1 MEQKSALEQKI
12 IDKARAAAAGLL
24 QKEQAQAAQVLESVK
39 TEGAGALAE
48 ALSQAKQRGEMIQKE
63 YVASAHLEAKLI
75 LLKKKD
81 EIVERLLAAAWE
93 QLKVRMKREDYK
105 QVVRGLIAEGVKA
118 LGLKEARVTLGSS
131 EKAAMSGSNADIPGV
146 QLNVAPDPF
155 LEGLGGVRVS
165 DAQGHLMYDNSWEAR
180 LERLKPELILEISE
194 ILFSGS
200 KGKQASPE
208 LSARQA

>member
-12 IDKARAAAAGLL
+12 IDKARTAAAELL
-24 QKEQAQAAQVLESVK
+24 QKEQAQAVQLLESVK

-48 ALSQAKQRGEMIQKE
+48 ALAQAKQRGEMIQKE

-81 EIVERLLAAAWE
+81 EIMERLLAAAWE
-93 QLKVRMKREDYK
+93 QLKARMKREDYK
-105 QVVRGLIAEGVKA
+105 QVVRGLIAEGVKS
-118 LGLKEARVTLGSS
+118 LGLKEAAVALGAN
-131 EKAAMSGSNADIPGV
+131 EKSALGDRLTDIPGV
-146 QLNVAPDPF
+146 QLRSAPQGVN
-155 LEGLGGVRVS
+155 GLGGVRVS
-165 DAQGHLMYDNSWEAR
+165 DMQGHLMYDNSWEAR

-208 LSARQA
+208 FSARR